1 MRSSRRPPQHLRRMS
16 KIEPYV
22 NVNGDMVRDGVE
34 FKILTE
40 YLGVRHVSKVTVESV
55 KLQADK

>member
-1 MRSSRRPPQHLRRMS
+1 MS
-16 KIEPYV
+16 KIEPKER
-22 NVNGDMVRDGVE
+22 VNGDMMRDGVE
-34 FKILTE
+34 FRILTE